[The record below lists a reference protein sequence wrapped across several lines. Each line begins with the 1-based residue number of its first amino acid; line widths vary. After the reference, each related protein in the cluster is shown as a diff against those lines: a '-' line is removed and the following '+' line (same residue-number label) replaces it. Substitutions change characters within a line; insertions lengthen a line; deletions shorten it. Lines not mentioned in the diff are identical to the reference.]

1 MNVRRFLLVRRR
13 TDPLLLTAAMALIGV
28 LVSLGKGLFGLI
40 AVVGV
45 VHAVIRPASW
55 RLAPPAFTI
64 VLAAY
69 VAWSIGLSIARGEG
83 VDGNRLL
90 SYAAIE
96 LACVFLPLG
105 LFFVRRPLD
114 AMILGARL
122 GVVALLIATP
132 AEFWMTGIRVG
143 LGRNEAILG
152 FIAAAFGLVARLPM
166 EKPPRILPNG
176 RWWLYLSFVPALLSQ
191 TRATWGIYPIF
202 GVIDIV
208 HVWRRVFGAG
218 DRRSIAALAIGA
230 CVAMAALAPMSGIV
244 MQRADQAIVEID
256 RYEQTGIASGS
267 VDVRM
272 AMWSSAYQIWLEH
285 PLIGIGHVGKMETVA
300 ERSGVNEAQ
309 VGQYT
314 HLHNLVVDEALNSG
328 LVGTVLLLGVFVVFL
343 GTVFLRSRS
352 GMLRETS
359 VVFVFLV
366 FSYGSFHG
374 VLLNEWMV
382 TVIFGYMS
390 VTLTDLRRKQ
400 LAARLRT
407 AIGSV

>member
-1 MNVRRFLLVRRR
+1 MSVGRFLILRRR

-28 LVSLGKGLFGLI
+28 LVSLGKGLFALI

-45 VHAVIRPASW
+45 VHAVIRPSSW

-69 VAWSIGLSIARGEG
+69 VAWSIGLSLLRGEG
-83 VDGNRLL
+83 FDGNRLL

-114 AMILGARL
+114 AMILGARI

-132 AEFWMTGIRVG
+132 AEFWATGIRVG

-166 EKPPRILPNG
+166 ERPPRILPNG

-202 GVIDIV
+202 GILDLV
-208 HVWRRVFGAG
+208 HVWRRVVGVG
-218 DRRSIAALAIGA
+218 DRRSVVALAIGA
-230 CVAMAALAPMSGIV
+230 CVAVAALLPMSGIV
-244 MQRADQAIVEID
+244 MQRADQALVEID
-256 RYEQTGIASGS
+256 RYEQTGVASGS

-272 AMWSSAYQIWLEH
+272 AMWSSAFEIWREH

-314 HLHNLVVDEALNSG
+314 HLHNLIVDEALNSG
-328 LVGTVLLLGVFVVFL
+328 IVGTLLLVGVFGVFI
-343 GTVFLRSRS
+343 GTVFVRSRNT
-352 GMLRETS
+352 MLRETS
-359 VVFVFLV
+359 VVFVVLV

-400 LAARLRT
+400 LGARLR
-407 AIGSV
+407 AEIGRA